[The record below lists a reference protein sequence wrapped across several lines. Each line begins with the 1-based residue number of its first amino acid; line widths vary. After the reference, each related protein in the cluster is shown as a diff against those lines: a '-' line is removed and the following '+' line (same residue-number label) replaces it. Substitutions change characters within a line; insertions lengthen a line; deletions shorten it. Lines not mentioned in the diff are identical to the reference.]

1 MFNIFLKKEA
11 NTKAQ
16 LIKVG
21 LFYLLFLG
29 IKDELFQGVRIF

>member
-16 LIKVG
+16 QVKVG
-21 LFYLLFLG
+21 LFYL
-29 IKDELFQGVRIF
+29 IFFRRKR